1 MVLVVSR
8 VESLQ
13 PFLVV
18 DMSASLRSQLPEEVL
33 AVPMVLGE
41 AAEEAPELGPV
52 RADETC
58 Y

>member
-1 MVLVVSR
+1 
-8 VESLQ
+8 
-13 PFLVV
+13 
-18 DMSASLRSQLPEEVL
+18 MSASLRSQLPEEVL